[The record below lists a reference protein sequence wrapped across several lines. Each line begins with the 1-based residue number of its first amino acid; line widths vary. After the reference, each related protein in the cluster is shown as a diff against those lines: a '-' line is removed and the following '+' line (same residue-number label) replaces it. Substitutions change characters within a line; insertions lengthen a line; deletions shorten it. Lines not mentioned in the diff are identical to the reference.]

1 MPPSQSFEDLVALFN
16 LSKKKEVEAHC
27 RRLAIRSEEF
37 ADVLLAARVA
47 GLGPYV
53 YANHFVELAP
63 PSLQPSNDE
72 LQALGGN
79 GLGKLSGKALKAIR
93 KVDQMFKDRRLLAVH
108 LFYARSL
115 KYWHMFYFDQRDYSA
130 ENNHWAHGPHLHY
143 AHDSFTREPLT
154 EVWRK
159 VQESEP
165 VFPKSVHVR
174 YDYHHNRRPSRGA

>member
-1 MPPSQSFEDLVALFN
+1 MPSSQSFEDLVALFN

-27 RRLAIRSEEF
+27 RKLVIRSEEF

-47 GLGPYV
+47 GLGPYL

-63 PSLQPSNDE
+63 SFLHPSSEE
-72 LQALGGN
+72 LEALGGN
-79 GLGKLSGKALKAIR
+79 GLGRLSGKALKAIR
-93 KVDQMFKDRRLLAVH
+93 KVDQMFKDRRQLAVH

-130 ENNHWAHGPHLHY
+130 ENNHWEHGPHLHY
-143 AHDSFTREPLT
+143 AHDSFTREPLS

-159 VQESEP
+159 VQEPTP
-165 VFPKSVHVR
+165 VFPKSIHVR